1 MEEATPFIGV
11 QACQELGAGC
21 CRRGLGFGRREAVDG
36 HVDAVAQGV
45 GVGGVSDR
53 QEYRGSIVERGER
66 NLDEGRRGS
75 PKNVAWFKI
84 SKAQERDALSAIGDE
99 DLGFGGEAVAGEH
112 IDQVLADESWN
123 ARITHQVN
131 RDAGRRR

>member
-1 MEEATPFIGV
+1 M
-11 QACQELGAGC
+11 
-21 CRRGLGFGRREAVDG
+21 
-36 HVDAVAQGV
+36 QGV
-45 GVGGVSDR
+45 DVGGVSGR
-53 QEYRGSIVERGER
+53 QEYRGRIVDRGGW
-66 NLDEGRRGS
+66 NLDDWRRRS
-75 PKNVAWFKI
+75 PKTVACFKI
-84 SKAQERDALSAIGDE
+84 SKDPERDSLSAIGDE